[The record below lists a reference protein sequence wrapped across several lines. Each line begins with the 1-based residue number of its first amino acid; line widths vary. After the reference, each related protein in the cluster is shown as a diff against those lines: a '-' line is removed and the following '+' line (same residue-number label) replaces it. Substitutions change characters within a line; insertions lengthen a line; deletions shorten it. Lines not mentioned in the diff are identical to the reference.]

1 MKAVK
6 GSVVCS
12 KAGRDKGYLL
22 CVVGQEDEFFILAD
36 GNERP
41 LQNPKR
47 KNKKHVA
54 VTSCVLTPQQMS
66 ANKALKRALREV
78 SLMPDRLEDN

>member
-12 KAGRDKGYLL
+12 TAGKDKGNLL
-22 CVVGQEDEFFILAD
+22 CVVGESDEFFILAD
-36 GNERP
+36 GKERR

-47 KNKKHVA
+47 KNKKHV
-54 VTSCVLTPQQMS
+54 VFTSNVLSEQQMS
-66 ANKALKRALREV
+66 ANKALKRALKEI
-78 SLMPDRLEDN
+78 SEKPDRLEDN

>member
-1 MKAVK
+1 MEAVK

-36 GNERP
+36 GKERP
-41 LQNPKR
+41 LQRPKR

-54 VTSCVLTPQQMS
+54 ITGYKLDAQQMS
-66 ANKALKRALREV
+66 ANKALKRALREL
-78 SLMPDRLEDN
+78 SQKPDRLEDN